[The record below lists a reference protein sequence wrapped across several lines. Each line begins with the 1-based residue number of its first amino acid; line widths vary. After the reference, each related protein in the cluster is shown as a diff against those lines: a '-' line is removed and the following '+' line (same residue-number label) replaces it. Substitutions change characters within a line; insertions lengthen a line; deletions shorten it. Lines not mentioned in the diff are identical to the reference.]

1 MSMFSSSFFRNT
13 AMLAGATVVLG
24 LASPGFAQTPN
35 NNNDGARC
43 QALYAQWTKYNGAS
57 GYWPSTS
64 TPRHGSAEDCRKG
77 NTTAGIAELTRDL
90 EHARIPVPQTETA
103 ATPK

>member
-1 MSMFSSSFFRNT
+1 MFSSSFFRNT
-13 AMLAGATVVLG
+13 AMLAGAAVVLG

-35 NNNDGARC
+35 NNNDVARC
-43 QALYAQWTKYNGAS
+43 QALYAQWTKYNG
-57 GYWPSTS
+57 
-64 TPRHGSAEDCRKG
+64 GSSYSKQLGPDAAAEQCRKG

-103 ATPK
+103 TTTTTK

>member
-13 AMLAGATVVLG
+13 TALAGAAVVLG

-35 NNNDGARC
+35 NSGDGARC
-43 QALYAQWTKYNGAS
+43 QALYAQWMKYNG
-57 GYWPSTS
+57 
-64 TPRHGSAEDCRKG
+64 GSSYSKQLGPDAAAEQCRKG

-90 EHARIPVPQTETA
+90 QHARIPVPQTETA